1 MKESIAT
8 RVTRIVG
15 GSLHGLLD
23 AMEQAA
29 PEAAMA
35 QAIREVDLAI
45 DEVRAELGKALA
57 HRHLAESNRARL
69 ETRHGELA
77 AQIAVAVARG
87 EDGLSRAGI
96 AKQLDIEAQ
105 QPVLDQAIAAA
116 VRDGQELESYLLAL
130 QAKKRDM
137 EDALRDF
144 IAARAAQQRGP
155 VGGGGADT
163 SAGRVEQAEAVFGRI
178 LARETGVVPAA
189 ARADAAEAAKLKEL
203 AELARNHAIDERLAQ
218 LKAGREG

>member
-1 MKESIAT
+1 MKESIST

-15 GSLHGLLD
+15 GGLHAFLD

-35 QAIREVDLAI
+35 QAIREVDLAM

-57 HRHLAESNRARL
+57 HRHLAESHLARL

-77 AQIAVAVARG
+77 AQIAVAVERG

-105 QPVLDQAIAAA
+105 KPVLDQAIADA

-155 VGGGGADT
+155 AGGGADT
-163 SAGRVEQAEAVFGRI
+163 SAGRVEQAEAVFGRV

-189 ARADAAEAAKLKEL
+189 ARAEAAEAAKLKEL
-203 AELARNHAIDERLAQ
+203 AELARDHAIEARLAQ
-218 LKAGREG
+218 LKARREG